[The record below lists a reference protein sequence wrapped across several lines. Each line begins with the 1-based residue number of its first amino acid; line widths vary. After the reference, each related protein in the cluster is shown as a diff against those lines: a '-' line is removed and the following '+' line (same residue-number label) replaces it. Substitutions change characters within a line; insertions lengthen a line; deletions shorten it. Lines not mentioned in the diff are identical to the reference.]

1 MDMSH
6 AESAYSSSKTNFDE
20 WYARSEERWN
30 RPMVKTQIALF
41 LQSIPPEQR
50 EAFSSQIKLIES
62 KLGLESKDGNAQIQ
76 QDIREKTN
84 AEYRGPE
91 DIQLPEPVWKPPDAQ
106 PEFPPG

>member
-50 EAFSSQIKLIES
+50 EMFSSQIKQIET
-62 KLGLESKDGNAQIQ
+62 KLGLESQDAYTQLREQIHEST
-76 QDIREKTN
+76 IGT
-84 AEYRGPE
+84 EYRGAQ
-91 DIQLPEPVWKPPDAQ
+91 DVQLPGPVWKAPDPQ
-106 PEFPPG
+106 HE